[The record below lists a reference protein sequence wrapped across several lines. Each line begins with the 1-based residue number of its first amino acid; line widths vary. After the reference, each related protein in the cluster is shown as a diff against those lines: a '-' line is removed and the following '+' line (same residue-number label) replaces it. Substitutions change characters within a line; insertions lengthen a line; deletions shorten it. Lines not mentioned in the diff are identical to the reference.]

1 MNFFSVGGKG
11 RQRGRKEREWEWEGV
26 YAYNTTQI

>member
-1 MNFFSVGGKG
+1 MIFFSVGGKG